1 MRVSLAKVTMA
12 DEPNSLI
19 VRYLRRLDE
28 KVDRVIDDL
37 REIKQRLTSVEVSV
51 AHIHGDFA
59 AQSGR
64 IDRLENRL
72 ERIEQRLDLRDA

>member
-1 MRVSLAKVTMA
+1 MA
-12 DEPNSLI
+12 DEPDNLV

-28 KVDRVIDDL
+28 KVDRLLDDM
-37 REIKQRLTSVEVSV
+37 REVKQRLSSVEVSV
-51 AHIHGDFA
+51 AHLHGDFA

-72 ERIEQRLDLRDA
+72 DRIEHRLDLRDA